1 MKTKKWITILTAVLL
16 LASVAGCAAS
26 GETGPD
32 TPAAT
37 VNSTAPLS
45 AADAQKLALE
55 HAQLTADKVTGL
67 RTEYDLDDGVPE
79 YEVDFRQGDYEYDY
93 TIHAETGKVL
103 HWDKEFDPVDPKPT
117 KPAEPQT
124 PTTAPVKPEE
134 PAPEKLTADDAKKI
148 ALDHAGLTADKVTG
162 LRAKYDVDDGVPTYE
177 VEFYADGW
185 EYDYEI
191 HAEIGK
197 ILEWDKDD

>member
-1 MKTKKWITILTAVLL
+1 
-16 LASVAGCAAS
+16 
-26 GETGPD
+26 
-32 TPAAT
+32 
-37 VNSTAPLS
+37 
-45 AADAQKLALE
+45 
-55 HAQLTADKVTGL
+55 LTADKVTGL

>member
-55 HAQLTADKVTGL
+55 HAQLTADKVTSL

-103 HWDKEFDPVDPKPT
+103 HWDKEFDPVDP